1 MSIESHGH
9 EHELEPQF
17 GLPERLPQ
25 GERILWQG
33 SPDFAALARSAFHV
47 RMLAVYFLVLLALRA
62 STVLGGGGSL
72 SEALAAL
79 AIPGL
84 LAALALA
91 SITVL
96 AWLTAR
102 TAVYTITNRRVVM
115 RIGIVLTLTFNL
127 PLRVIESADFRRGA
141 GKCGDIVLKL
151 AGTDHIALLHLWPHA
166 RPWSLARPQPM
177 LRAVPDAQ
185 AVAAILAQA
194 WTADTGI
201 AANADAPADTPAGT
215 PATNP
220 TGAPAVAR
228 LQPAA
233 WQPSPT

>member
-72 SEALAAL
+72 REALAAL

-141 GKCGDIVLKL
+141 GTCGDIVLKL

-201 AANADAPADTPAGT
+201 AANADTPADTLAGT

>member
-17 GLPERLPQ
+17 GLPEPLPQ

-62 STVLGGGGSL
+62 GTVLGGGGSL

-84 LAALALA
+84 LAVLALA

-141 GKCGDIVLKL
+141 GSCGDIVLKL

-177 LRAVPDAQ
+177 LRAVPDAK

-194 WTADTGI
+194 WSTDTGI
-201 AANADAPADTPAGT
+201 AGAAAASAADAPANA
-215 PATNP
+215 AA
-220 TGAPAVAR
+220 GAPAMAR
-228 LQPAA
+228 HQPAA
-233 WQPSPT
+233 WQPSLT